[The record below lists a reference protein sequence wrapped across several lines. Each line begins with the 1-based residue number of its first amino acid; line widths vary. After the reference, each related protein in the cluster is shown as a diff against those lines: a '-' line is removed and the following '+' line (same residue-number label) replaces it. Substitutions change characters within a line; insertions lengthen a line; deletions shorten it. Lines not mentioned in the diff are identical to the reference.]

1 MNNRKEKLF
10 ARFCE
15 RVLKISIKE
24 NVAAEELLTNRVV
37 TWMGLIAIPVFI
49 INLVRVIILISTTPT
64 ITTID
69 TIHLLAMIVLMVTSV
84 LMMATILI
92 KMPKFRRYASFIY
105 YMIIVVCA
113 SALATVT
120 LFKALEAGNIPVD
133 VIALSCVY
141 FCLIAILPL
150 PYIKDSIVIA
160 GLFVAG
166 FIVEIAV
173 TRVAISFYLPG
184 LIARITIALIYV
196 FARHVHLGT
205 METIAE
211 SRKLN
216 NQLVTSSYYD
226 SLTNIFNRRALDSYW
241 NYVCENEDIKYVG
254 IVIFDIDDFKSYN
267 DHYTH
272 SHGDIILHDIATKIN
287 EFLNDQDLFLFR
299 YGGEE
304 FAIIITNPSDSD
316 MTNICHDVQ
325 RIINDAKLPRYDR
338 GFSEILTISLGASI
352 IRADAQLTKDY
363 IIKADKQLYMAK
375 ENGKNCFYFKDKFY
389 R

>member
-1 MNNRKEKLF
+1 MDNRKEKLF

-15 RVLKISIKE
+15 RVLKITIKE
-24 NVAAEELLTNRVV
+24 NVEAKELLTNRVI

-49 INLVRVIILISTTPT
+49 INLIRLIVLLSTTPT
-64 ITTID
+64 LSTMD
-69 TIHLLAMIVLMVTSV
+69 TIHLLAMIILMMTCV

-92 KMPKFRRYASFIY
+92 KIPKLRRYASLVY
-105 YMIIVVCA
+105 YSIIIICA
-113 SALATVT
+113 NVFAICT
-120 LFKALEAGNIPVD
+120 LFEAINAGNIPVD
-133 VIALSCVY
+133 VIALACVY

-150 PYIKDSIVIA
+150 PYVKDSIFIGV
-160 GLFVAG
+160 LLVAG
-166 FIVEIAV
+166 FIVEIAIS
-173 TRVAISFYLPG
+173 RVAFAFYLPG

-196 FARHVHLGT
+196 FARRVHLGT
-205 METIAE
+205 METITT
-211 SRKLN
+211 SRELN

-226 SLTNIFNRRALDSYW
+226 SLTNIFNRRALDAYW

-272 SHGDIILHDIATKIN
+272 SHGDVILHDIATKVN

-304 FAIIITNPSDSD
+304 FSIIVTNPSDSD
-316 MTNICHDVQ
+316 MINICHDVQ
-325 RIINDAKLPRYDR
+325 RIINDAKFSREDR
-338 GFSEILTISLGASI
+338 GLKEIITISLGASI
-352 IRADAQLTKDY
+352 IRADNKLTKDY
-363 IIKADKQLYMAK
+363 IIKADTQLYMAK